1 MTALVTALGMPLRV
15 EYLLQGD
22 GQDLYTRQE
31 DSQDDTRRSTCW
43 PSHRRQLPH
52 AHVVPH
58 VTVLYTNIHY
68 DIIYPHRRDGP
79 VPSIDESCSQQTAQ
93 VQRPTAESSGQ
104 QIAQRDSC
112 SGESSSQHIAQ
123 EISTGENPDQHVG
136 LKLTSTGA
144 HEYDEHKSIAE

>member
-1 MTALVTALGMPLRV
+1 MTALVTALGVPLRV

-31 DSQDDTRRSTCW
+31 DSQDDTPRSTCW

-68 DIIYPHRRDGP
+68 NIIYPHRRDGP
-79 VPSIDESCSQQTAQ
+79 VPSIVESCSHQTAQ
-93 VQRPTAESSGQ
+93 VQQPTAESSGQ
-104 QIAQRDSC
+104 QLPREIAAVVRVQV
-112 SGESSSQHIAQ
+112 HILPRRRSPLVRIQ
-123 EISTGENPDQHVG
+123 INM
-136 LKLTSTGA
+136 
-144 HEYDEHKSIAE
+144 

>member
-1 MTALVTALGMPLRV
+1 MPLRV

-31 DSQDDTRRSTCW
+31 DSQDNTPRSTCW
-43 PSHRRQLPH
+43 PSHRHQLPH

-68 DIIYPHRRDGP
+68 DIIYRHRRDGP
-79 VPSIDESCSQQTAQ
+79 VPSIGESCNQQTSTAQ
-93 VQRPTAESSGQ
+93 VQQRTAESSGQ

-112 SGESSSQHIAQ
+112 SGDSSSQHIAQ
-123 EISTGENPDQHVG
+123 VENPDQHGGVR
-136 LKLTSTGA
+136 LVTGA
-144 HEYDEHKSIAE
+144 DCKGRELGIH